1 MSELL
6 HSLGIEWPI
15 LIAQLVNFAIL
26 LFILERFVYRPIIKL
41 LDKRREDI
49 ATSAKRDEEIRA
61 KLGEMDIARERV
73 LTEARAQS
81 QKILDEAKEDAER
94 LRGKMILAAQ
104 EEIARNK
111 ADAERRLEASRVRLL
126 AEVKGEIGTLIVDTI
141 EKTLGDVLDERTQGK
156 MVEQALAAIREGQKK

>member
-94 LRGKMILAAQ
+94 LRGEMILAASSF
-104 EEIARNK
+104 
-111 ADAERRLEASRVRLL
+111 ASSR
-126 AEVKGEIGTLIVDTI
+126 IFCDC
-141 EKTLGDVLDERTQGK
+141 
-156 MVEQALAAIREGQKK
+156 AL